1 MKLESLREA
10 DIILSKCGR
19 PQLPD
24 GVSAVPIAKSF
35 LLPMVADP
43 GATYTFT
50 KEITGTAPWVLRA
63 ISSDQVQATLSG
75 VRIQIQ
81 LPNGRFLFGGN
92 GVDAGQFAWIGSYRW
107 LQDPDL
113 RCEPG
118 SKIQVTLSDPTGA
131 LAEST
136 PVNLLF
142 EGAYMFF
149 LKGGQLIANGKQLA
163 SDLPRYFGVV
173 NENILAPVWMAGD
186 PIQTPPGFEDEYFIY
201 SSFDPVDQPKNTTWV
216 LAAGAITQT
225 PSPLPLEIPID
236 SGYVH
241 YIRRVLV
248 DLQLSDSAAAIV
260 LMRLRTGAGYIFN
273 DNFIDYARYVCGAEY
288 AGFWRVK
295 GTDSVFCD
303 LQLADFSGSGN
314 VTYQVFLEGFRR
326 RRK

>member
-19 PQLPD
+19 PQLPG
-24 GVSAVPIAKSF
+24 GVSAVPICKSF

-43 GATYTFT
+43 GASYTFT
-50 KEITGTAPWVLRA
+50 KEITGPTPWVLRA
-63 ISSDQVQATLSG
+63 ISSDQVQASLLG

-92 GVDAGQFAWIGSYRW
+92 GVDAGQFCWIGSYKW
-107 LQDPDL
+107 LQDPEM

-131 LAEST
+131 LSAAT

-142 EGAYMFF
+142 EGAYLYFM
-149 LKGGQLIANGKQLA
+149 KGGQLVSEKQLA
-163 SDLPRYFGVV
+163 SDLPRYFGIV

-186 PIQTPPGFEDEYFIY
+186 AIQTPAGFEDEYFIY
-201 SSFDPVDQPKNTTWV
+201 STPDPVDQPKNTTWT
-216 LAAGAITQT
+216 LAAGVITQT
-225 PSPLPLEIPID
+225 PNPLPLEIPID
-236 SGYVH
+236 AGYVH
-241 YIRRVLV
+241 YVRRLLV
-248 DLQLSDSAAAIV
+248 DLQLTSSAAAIV
-260 LMRLRTGAGYIFN
+260 LMRLRTGAGYVFN
-273 DNFIDYARYVCGAEY
+273 DNFIDYARYICGSEY
-288 AGFWRVK
+288 AGFWRIK

-303 LQLADFSGSGN
+303 LQLADFSGTGN
-314 VTYQVFLEGFRR
+314 ATYQVFLEGFRR